1 MAARSFS
8 ITIQNWTG
16 RQWQRSDVR
25 LLHGEW
31 SQQGQLQPPD
41 TINKLHLND
50 EGDARPGVVFFESES
65 DGFATGT
72 EGTVNYT
79 TAEGTVILHWN
90 NPFVGGNEFTARGPD
105 QFAYFWGDPGGND
118 ASIVLDIRRR

>member
-8 ITIQNWTG
+8 VTLQNWTG
-16 RQWQRSDVR
+16 RTWQRSDVR

-31 SQQGQLQPPD
+31 SNSGQLQPADILNP
-41 TINKLHLND
+41 LHLD
-50 EGDARPGVVFFESES
+50 GEGDARPGLVFFESES

-79 TAEGTVILHWN
+79 TAEGTVSIHWN
-90 NPFVGGNEFTARGPD
+90 NPFVGGNEFSANGPD
-105 QFAYFWGDPGGND
+105 RFAYFWGDPGGNN
-118 ASIVLDIRRR
+118 ANIVLDIRKR